1 MQVSDLTMAFS
12 SRRRCCCFIT
22 LVLLLFTSLV
32 SSEGLD
38 VLIPYVDT
46 TQIPEEYFDW
56 PLYHPLKF
64 DVSWNEK
71 PEAIIQGY
79 ISGAT
84 SIWSEALQVYP
95 QEQPLRIETPACFVR
110 GSRYSAIHL
119 LDTKYR
125 QVPQ

>member
-1 MQVSDLTMAFS
+1 MYSFVVTQ
-12 SRRRCCCFIT
+12 I
-22 LVLLLFTSLV
+22 VLSLCD
-32 SSEGLD
+32 S
-38 VLIPYVDT
+38 YVDT